1 LLPAEPLG
9 EATAPAGRTPT
20 GPVTRTFLVVE
31 VMGFEP
37 LASSVRERTG
47 VVGRPVML
55 ADKGS

>member
-1 LLPAEPLG
+1 
-9 EATAPAGRTPT
+9 
-20 GPVTRTFLVVE
+20 